1 MGKGFSDKG
10 QGKALGEAYFLTENV
25 LHLAQ
30 DLLGKVLV
38 TCIDGERSAVVISE
52 TEAYEGPADR
62 ASHAYGH
69 RRTRRT
75 ETMYLPGGHAYV
87 YLCYGM
93 HHLFNVVS
101 APAGVPHAVLIRAG
115 QPLEGLPLMLKRR
128 KMDKIEKRL
137 TAGPGSLSRALG
149 ISTAL
154 DGEKLGGPKI
164 WIEDRGIHFAK
175 EEITAAPRIGVDYAG
190 EHAQWPYRFYLKD
203 NEWVSKR

>member
-1 MGKGFSDKG
+1 MGKGVSNKV
-10 QGKALGEAYFLTENV
+10 QGKGLDEAYFLTDNV

-38 TCIDGERSAVVISE
+38 TSIGGARSAVMISE
-52 TEAYEGPADR
+52 TEAYEGPVDR

-87 YLCYGM
+87 YLCYGI

-101 APAGVPHAVLIRAG
+101 APAGVPHAILIRAG
-115 QPLEGLPLMLKRR
+115 EPLEGLPVMLKRR
-128 KMDKIEKRL
+128 KMEKIERRL

-164 WIEDRGIHFAK
+164 WIEDRGIRFEKK
-175 EEITAAPRIGVDYAG
+175 EIAATPRIGVDYAG
-190 EHAQWPYRFYLKD
+190 EHAQWLYRFYLKD
-203 NEWVSKR
+203 SEWVSKR

>member
-1 MGKGFSDKG
+1 MNKGASDKV
-10 QGKALGEAYFLTENV
+10 QGKRIGEAYFLTENV
-25 LHLAQ
+25 LYLAK

-38 TCIDGERSAVVISE
+38 TSLEGERTSVMITE
-52 TEAYEGPADR
+52 TEAYEGPVDR

-115 QPLEGLPLMLKRR
+115 QALEGLPVMLKRR

-154 DGEKLGGPKI
+154 D
-164 WIEDRGIHFAK
+164 
-175 EEITAAPRIGVDYAG
+175 
-190 EHAQWPYRFYLKD
+190 RFYLKD
-203 NEWVSKR
+203 NVWVSKR